1 MPLCFGASLSVRAR
15 QIAQSA
21 STAIEFQTFWPTSR
35 QRPSSRTAEVVNE
48 ARSEPAPGSLN
59 SWHHVSSPRSVG
71 SANRSIGAGSPPC
84 RIVGM
89 AHQPITRSGRS
100 TACRLGPLRSCGA
113 ARRRC
118 RRRVPC
124 DDPGLFGAAQH
135 VGTHVMCLI
144 AWKRPIGRPNCSRIF
159 AYSDAIS
166 VARPAMPAAAAAT
179 AVTYRFS
186 TDSNGTSRRDAGA
199 DQPPRQLSFGL
210 RRGEDRALCG
220 CPLHQPEVTGDDV
233 VEQVLRAVV
242 SADQMRGYRGGRD
255 RSRNHLGTSLF
266 EHRAQV
272 REVAAGSAAI
282 LRHRHGEKA
291 EVGDGRPQVPPRV
304 GCRVAGRGSRVAA
317 IGLPLRPKARAA
329 SCSSLLSSSE
339 PLASSGLDLHFPGSA
354 RSDPARFH

>member
-1 MPLCFGASLSVRAR
+1 
-15 QIAQSA
+15 
-21 STAIEFQTFWPTSR
+21 
-35 QRPSSRTAEVVNE
+35 
-48 ARSEPAPGSLN
+48 
-59 SWHHVSSPRSVG
+59 
-71 SANRSIGAGSPPC
+71 
-84 RIVGM
+84 M

-135 VGTHVMCLI
+135 VGTHVLDRLETSDR
-144 AWKRPIGRPNCSRIF
+144 AAELLADL

-166 VARPAMPAAAAAT
+166 VARPAMPAATAAT

-220 CPLHQPEVTGDDV
+220 CPLHQPEVTGGDV

-282 LRHRHGEKA
+282 LRHRHAK
-291 EVGDGRPQVPPRV
+291 RPRSATA
-304 GCRVAGRGSRVAA
+304 GHRSRHESGAGSRVAGRGDRLAAAAEGSNRVLFLAVVLVGAARVERTRSPLSRFRS
-317 IGLPLRPKARAA
+317 IGSGTIPLN
-329 SCSSLLSSSE
+329 
-339 PLASSGLDLHFPGSA
+339 GV
-354 RSDPARFH
+354 